1 MYDTVKAH
9 SMFDPE
15 KHTQWSA
22 DATEIMF
29 GIIEQSPDGFTAD
42 EFYTLARQRTL
53 PPDVIKRFAG
63 KLFREF
69 QASGYIE
76 KTDNYRLSE
85 RNGSTPLPIWRKAAQ
100 SRPA

>member
-1 MYDTVKAH
+1 MYHRVEAH
-9 SMFDPE
+9 FMFDPE

-29 GIIEQSPDGFTAD
+29 IIIEHYPDGFTAD
-42 EFYTLARQRTL
+42 EFYTLARQRAL
-53 PPDVIKRFAG
+53 PPDLIKRFAG

-76 KTDNYRLSE
+76 KTDKYRLSE
-85 RNGSTPLPIWRKAAQ
+85 RNGSTPLPIWKKAAQ
-100 SRPA
+100 LRPA